1 MKILLVITRA
11 DSIGGAQLYLRDLAE
26 RLHNDRH
33 DVLVATGTQGAL
45 SHMLEARGIPVV
57 HCEHLQRSLH
67 PVRDIGATRAL
78 GRIIRE
84 FGPDLVSTHSSK
96 AGAIGRIASRIN
108 GVPCV
113 FTAHGWAFAEGV
125 SEPRRTLW
133 RLIERATERLAI
145 RIICVSRFDRD
156 LAIRSGFDSK
166 RLVAIHNG
174 VINEIASPR
183 IHSAATDPVRIAM
196 VARFFHQKDHRS
208 LIQAIQPIPGCELD
222 LVGDG
227 PLQAEAEAYAAQLG
241 VRERI
246 RFHGYQADV
255 SGILAQCGIFAL
267 ISRHEGFPL
276 TTLEA
281 MRASLPTIVSDVGGA
296 GEAVIDGVTGYL
308 VPRADVAAI
317 RNRIRLLVDQP
328 SLRAQMGESARASF
342 ERSFT
347 FDRMY
352 ESTLAVYREAATTAH
367 HSGSRRRPSE
377 RRRSF
382 WLQSLVPHAFHRVWR
397 SPWD

>member
-1 MKILLVITRA
+1 VKILLVITRA
-11 DSIGGAQLYLRDLAE
+11 DSIGGAQLYLRDLAA

-57 HCEHLQRSLH
+57 HCDHLQRSLH
-67 PVRDIGATRAL
+67 PVRDIGAARAL

-84 FGPDLVSTHSSK
+84 FGPDLVSIHSSK

-125 SEPRRTLW
+125 SEPGRTLW
-133 RLIERATERLAI
+133 RLIERATERLAT
-145 RIICVSRFDRD
+145 RIICVSEFDRD
-156 LAIRSGFDSK
+156 LAIRCGFDAK

-174 VINEIASPR
+174 VINGTAAPR
-183 IHSAATDPVRIAM
+183 IRGPATDPVRIAM

-208 LIQAIQPIPGCELD
+208 LIQAIQAIPDCELD

-227 PLQAEAEAYAAQLG
+227 PLQAETEAYAARLG

-246 RFHGYQADV
+246 RFHGYRADV
-255 SGILAQCGIFAL
+255 SGILAQCSIFAL
-267 ISRHEGFPL
+267 ISHQEGFPL

-296 GEAVIDGVTGYL
+296 GEAVIDGVTGYR

-347 FDRMY
+347 FNRMY
-352 ESTLAVYREAATTAH
+352 EATLAVYQEAAATAH
-367 HSGSRRRPSE
+367 PSAPLRRSME
-377 RRRSF
+377 RRH
-382 WLQSLVPHAFHRVWR
+382 LLPLTPVVPPMFQRLWR
-397 SPWD
+397 SSWD